1 MPIFRRREAFQD
13 MRKSP
18 RHEVDYLALIDPGDG
33 RDVFNCIICDISAV
47 GAKLTVAHNH
57 DVPDEF
63 TLLFRRRCR
72 VVRRDDGQIGIQFV
86 QGH

>member
-1 MPIFRRREAFQD
+1 MPIFRRREAFQE

-33 RDVFNCIICDISAV
+33 RDSYNCIICDISAV

-57 DVPDEF
+57 DVPEEF

>member
-33 RDVFNCIICDISAV
+33 RDSYNCIICDISAV

-57 DVPDEF
+57 DVPEEF

>member
-33 RDVFNCIICDISAV
+33 RDTYNCIICDISAV
-47 GAKLTVAHNH
+47 GAKLTVVHKYPTRN
-57 DVPDEF
+57 P
-63 TLLFRRRCR
+63 TPLPRYPPYQRC
-72 VVRRDDGQIGIQFV
+72 DDFE
-86 QGH
+86 

>member
-18 RHEVDYLALIDPGDG
+18 RHEVDYLALVDPGDG
-33 RDVFNCIICDISAV
+33 RDSFNCIICDISAA

-57 DVPDEF
+57 NVPEEF